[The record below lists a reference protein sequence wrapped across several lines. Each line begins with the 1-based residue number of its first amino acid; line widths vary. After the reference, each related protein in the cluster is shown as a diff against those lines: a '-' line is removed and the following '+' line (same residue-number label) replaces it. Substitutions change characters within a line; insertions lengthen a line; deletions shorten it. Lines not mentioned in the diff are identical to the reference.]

1 MASIETLA
9 ETLRELA
16 ASATKP
22 KDLMAAVRE
31 KHSNASKKEIV
42 RAAFY
47 ALIDSHG
54 ADPEHVKGLHA
65 FALKERGS
73 DEHDAPK
80 AAKLRKKKKHKKE
93 EGAAQAAH

>member
-9 ETLRELA
+9 ETLREFA
-16 ASATKP
+16 ASAAKP
-22 KDLMAAVRE
+22 KDLMHAVRE
-31 KHSNASKKEIV
+31 KHPQASKKEVV

-65 FALKERGS
+65 FALNERSSVEG
-73 DEHDAPK
+73 DALK
-80 AAKLRKKKKHKKE
+80 TTKLSKKKKHEKE
-93 EGAAQAAH
+93 ERAGHEAH